1 MLELVF
7 YTIFAAIIINLG
19 VDLHIWFYQ
28 DKKIKHL
35 EEQIK
40 KLTSN
45 LDKND

>member
-7 YTIFAAIIINLG
+7 YTIFAAIIVNLG
-19 VDLHIWFYQ
+19 VDLHTWIYQ
-28 DKKIKHL
+28 DRKIKHL

-40 KLTSN
+40 KLTSK